1 MLLFNFTAFNV
12 HLGGL
17 EENKISP
24 AWRQSVAVFL
34 ITYCPVLSRWHL
46 DTFQQ
51 FLLMVLLQSCHTQ
64 SYRQDRGYKHYVKC
78 STSNC
83 LLLYVF
89 LQLLLENIMENTD
102 NIILS
107 LFTNIPK
114 IWFHSVLLGSFIC
127 GGWGWGDHSDKC
139 LWCSDQ
145 IHTYLYDE

>member
-1 MLLFNFTAFNV
+1 MKAECSSVLNYILSCIKSVTFGHVPTV
-12 HLGGL
+12 STDG
-17 EENKISP
+17 SP
-24 AWRQSVAVFL
+24 LVV
-34 ITYCPVLSRWHL
+34 P
-46 DTFQQ
+46 
-51 FLLMVLLQSCHTQ
+51 HTQ

-83 LLLYVF
+83 LLLFVF

-127 GGWGWGDHSDKC
+127 GVWGWGGDHSDKC
-139 LWCSDQ
+139 L
-145 IHTYLYDE
+145 